1 MSYAPPSRRSRG
13 REREFTAKIPAS
25 PKPLPEDAFMA
36 RFDLCLACEWNLAW
50 TCQHAGCAVCPGK
63 QKQTG
68 AEPLKLL
75 LAEPFFQCP
84 LKKFQTS

>member
-1 MSYAPPSRRSRG
+1 MSYAPPSLRIRG
-13 REREFTAKIPAS
+13 RVRENAAKISAS
-25 PKPLPEDAFMA
+25 PKPLSEEAFMA
-36 RFDLCLACEWNLAW
+36 RFNLCLACPWNLAW

-75 LAEPFFQCP
+75 LVEPFFHCP
-84 LKKFQTS
+84 LKKF